1 MSKACFWR
9 GIPGAKW
16 RSSAHI
22 ADWIWVQL
30 PSYRIS
36 LLSWAG
42 LMQNIVIREWKEIAR
57 LRNRR
62 KVQSTSIHVDLMLE
76 KIPAFEDWGKK
87 IFGEQKKSF
96 QIILSLAQ
104 NSLRSLCHSKQTLSC
119 WKGTIRSEEQ
129 FCSSKGSTT
138 AITSVDELRLSKF
151 KTADFSLYIWIFT
164 YLM

>member
-1 MSKACFWR
+1 MEKLCSHCRLDLSPTPKLQNKPAFLGRPNAEYSNQRVKGNSKAKKQKEAAEYINPRRSYVGKDTCLWR
-9 GIPGAKW
+9 
-16 RSSAHI
+16 
-22 ADWIWVQL
+22 L
-30 PSYRIS
+30 
-36 LLSWAG
+36 
-42 LMQNIVIREWKEIAR
+42 
-57 LRNRR
+57 
-62 KVQSTSIHVDLMLE
+62 
-76 KIPAFEDWGKK
+76 GKK

-129 FCSSKGSTT
+129 FCSSKGNTT
-138 AITSVDELRLSKF
+138 AITSEDELRLSKF